1 MIFSKMGIKLNVQKY
16 LMLGVLIFIT
26 IIFSTQTPK
35 FLTYVNLR
43 NVMLQVSLIIITGSA
58 VTLLMISGHFDLS
71 IGSVIAFAGVMHA
84 YISKHIAPTPVSILL
99 AVCLGG
105 AIGYLNG
112 FMVTKLNI
120 TPIIATLGTM
130 YSARGLAFI
139 VARADGGANITSGL
153 PLDFENLGRTM
164 IGPIPFPII
173 LMIIIVAIFYYIQ
186 TKTNL
191 GRYAY
196 SIGAN
201 KNTSYLSG
209 VKVEK
214 WVSLLYVLSGA
225 LAAFCGIILVSR
237 LGSGVPTI
245 GVGFEFDVIIAVVL
259 GGTLITGGEGSV
271 LGMVIGALIV
281 GFVANG
287 LNLLD
292 VQSFYQTVIKGCILL
307 GSIILERS
315 LKKKLV

>member
-1 MIFSKMGIKLNVQKY
+1 MNLSKMSFKLNIQKY
-16 LMLGVLIFIT
+16 LMLCVLLLV
-26 IIFSTQTPK
+26 IIAFSLLTPK
-35 FLTYVNLR
+35 FFTYVNLR
-43 NVMLQVSLIIITGSA
+43 NVMLQVSLIVITGSA

-71 IGSVIAFAGVMHA
+71 VGSVIAFAGIMHA
-84 YISKHIAPTPVSILL
+84 YISKHIAPTTVSIII
-99 AVCLGG
+99 AICLGG
-105 AIGYLNG
+105 LIGFLNG
-112 FMVTKLNI
+112 LMVTKLKI

-130 YSARGLAFI
+130 YAARGLAFI

-153 PLDFENLGRTM
+153 PLNFENFGRKM
-164 IGPIPFPII
+164 IGPVPFPII
-173 LMIIIVAIFYYIQ
+173 LMIVVVIIFYYIQ

-201 KNTSYLSG
+201 ENTSYLSG
-209 VKVEK
+209 VKVER
-214 WVSLLYVLSGA
+214 WIILLYLLVGLF
-225 LAAFCGIILVSR
+225 AAFCGTILVSR

-259 GGTLITGGEGSV
+259 GGTLISGGEGSV

-307 GSIILERS
+307 GSIILERG